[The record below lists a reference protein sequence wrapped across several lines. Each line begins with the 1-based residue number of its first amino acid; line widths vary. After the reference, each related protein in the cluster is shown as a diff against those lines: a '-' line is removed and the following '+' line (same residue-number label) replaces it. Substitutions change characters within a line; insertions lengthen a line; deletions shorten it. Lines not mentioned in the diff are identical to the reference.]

1 MISGSQTLKNA
12 DSVIWKYYS
21 YLDEVLV
28 CNICKPLWCLRNSGN
43 RNLTMAKP
51 TSAFFS
57 AGPSLV
63 PSPVT
68 ATISRVGLSL
78 LSMMPLTRVYLS
90 WGEDRA
96 NTRKLGHTSSNFFW
110 LTCTVKHVHM
120 YKLCFK
126 NLDGSRPFSIIHHIL
141 VALSKMGK
149 TTVADKKIN
158 CKV

>member
-1 MISGSQTLKNA
+1 
-12 DSVIWKYYS
+12 
-21 YLDEVLV
+21 
-28 CNICKPLWCLRNSGN
+28 
-43 RNLTMAKP
+43 MAKP

-126 NLDGSRPFSIIHHIL
+126 NLDGSRPFSIIHHIWKRLTITAIVTAKIFDLYFL
-141 VALSKMGK
+141 VNEKDPKLQKSSSYTSSTTGRKNCFTICMSKWSE
-149 TTVADKKIN
+149 I
-158 CKV
+158 